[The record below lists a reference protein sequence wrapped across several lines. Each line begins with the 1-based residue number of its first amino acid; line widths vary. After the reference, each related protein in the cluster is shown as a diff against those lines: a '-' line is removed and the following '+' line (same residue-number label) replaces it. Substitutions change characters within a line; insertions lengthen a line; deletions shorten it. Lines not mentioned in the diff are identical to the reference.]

1 MFGSISVVN
10 HQFITLT
17 GRGVDELHG
26 ERLAE
31 IVLRPDAVLPVVVLA
46 EARREE
52 AARVAEVHNLQCNE
66 RYKSDGLRHIFWD
79 SERRNRLLNRVR
91 VHVHTF
97 IALNFLRNARP

>member
-1 MFGSISVVN
+1 MSS
-10 HQFITLT
+10 LT

-52 AARVAEVHNLQCNE
+52 AAGVAEVHNLQCE
-66 RYKSDGLRHIFWD
+66 RDINQTVGATFWD
-79 SERRNRLLNRVR
+79 SERRNRLL
-91 VHVHTF
+91 HC
-97 IALNFLRNARP
+97 L

>member
-52 AARVAEVHNLQCNE
+52 AARVAEVHDLQCNA
-66 RYKSDGLRHIFWD
+66 RYKSDGLRH
-79 SERRNRLLNRVR
+79 
-91 VHVHTF
+91 
-97 IALNFLRNARP
+97 FLGFRAKRSSLQSRT